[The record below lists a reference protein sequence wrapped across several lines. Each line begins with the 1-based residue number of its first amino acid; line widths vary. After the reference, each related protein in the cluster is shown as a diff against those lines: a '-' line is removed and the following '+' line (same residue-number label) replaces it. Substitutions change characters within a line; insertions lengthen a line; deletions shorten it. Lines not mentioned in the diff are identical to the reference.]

1 MSIDGEVLYPG
12 NYVILSPNEK
22 VTDIINR
29 AGGLRSNAYAEG
41 SQYFRKGEK
50 INLSYREII
59 KNPKSK
65 LNFIV
70 QKGIK
75 S

>member
-41 SQYFRKGEK
+41 SQYFRKGK
-50 INLSYREII
+50 
-59 KNPKSK
+59 K
-65 LNFIV
+65 LT
-70 QKGIK
+70 
-75 S
+75 SLMRDY